1 MKFRNINNYNSSQNG
16 LYNNNDKNKKVIQ
29 HTKTMNELK
38 NSYYN
43 DIIKLNNDVEELKKE
58 KKEKELEILKIKN
71 AHEIELKEIYKEI
84 TKLKHYQEQQKLRN
98 KNIMNIQ
105 KMQIENVRKEL
116 LMDLDLNYQKEK
128 LEIDKDNNDK
138 KMKNEIKQLELDNE
152 KGEIELDFIEKE
164 LQLKTN
170 YNKNNYDF
178 IYKIDELNAEKYVE
192 LDKIKN
198 EEILFNIMINIL
210 ENK

>member
-164 LQLKTN
+164 LQLKSN

-178 IYKIDELNAEKYVE
+178 TYKIDELNAEKYVE

>member
-178 IYKIDELNAEKYVE
+178 TYKIDELNAEKYVE